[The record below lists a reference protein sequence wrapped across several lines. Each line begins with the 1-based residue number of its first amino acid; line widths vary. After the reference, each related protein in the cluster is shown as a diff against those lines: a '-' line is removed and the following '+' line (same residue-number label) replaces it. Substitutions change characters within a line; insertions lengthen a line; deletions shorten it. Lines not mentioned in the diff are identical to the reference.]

1 MCSPIPLY
9 LSSLTLSLSP
19 SLPLSLPPSLP
30 PSLPRHTGKHV
41 SCGYEDGGVRVW
53 NLKECTTVST
63 MSPSHSGSVHC
74 LAAHADGRLLM
85 TGSDDSTAC
94 LVNSTTGKVTTSMG
108 SARCTDNKYLMHIPS
123 VVSRYYCTMY
133 YIIVY
138 SIPGWFEM
146 SLKKQCPWAM
156 ALCLC

>member
-1 MCSPIPLY
+1 MYCAPLQCVA
-9 LSSLTLSLSP
+9 LSLSTCP
-19 SLPLSLPPSLP
+19 LSLSLPPSL
-30 PSLPRHTGKHV
+30 SLSPGHTGKHV

-94 LVNSTTGKVTTSMG
+94 LVNSTTGKVTTSW
-108 SARCTDNKYLMHIPS
+108 AVPDAQTINILCTSPTPLHS
-123 VVSRYYCTMY
+123 VKILLYNV
-133 YIIVY
+133 
-138 SIPGWFEM
+138 
-146 SLKKQCPWAM
+146 L
-156 ALCLC
+156 